1 MTLNT
6 PHIDW
11 FGLSPV
17 LALIGTSFFALLCAV
32 LVPRTVRR
40 IAAASVSVVGFT
52 AGIVLAVWLYVDS
65 ANGHTIVSG
74 AFYRDRWTALGQ
86 VILCAV
92 GLATTL
98 LAVEHVPGW
107 RRDADPS
114 RRDDH
119 VAEFFALLL
128 ASAAGM
134 AFFVGAANLITLF
147 LALEWFSIALYV
159 MCALDYDPVAASVG
173 GEAADARPEDRGA
186 FGAAG
191 GSLEAGLKYLIVG
204 SFGAATLL
212 FGSALVYGA
221 TGKISF
227 DGIAATI
234 GSQGLA
240 GDTFVV
246 VGIALMVAGLGFKMS
261 AAPFH
266 MWTPDVYEGAP
277 TTVTAWMS
285 SATKVAALLLTFR
298 VMTTAFPH
306 NQHLWGWAFAI
317 IATISLAIGNFAAL
331 VQKNVKRILAYSAI
345 AQAGFML
352 IGLSTGSALGGRAL
366 MYYLI
371 PYSASAFGSFA
382 IVAARERELGV
393 PVTLDNLAGFGWERP
408 FLGVAMWF
416 FVFGFA
422 GLPLTGGFVG
432 KFYVFAA
439 AYDHGWAWLVIVG
452 VLATLVSLYYYLGI
466 VRAMYMRGPE
476 ELQLRPG
483 NVAVSGGAPAKE
495 TLLHLAVG
503 AALVVAVGSLFA
515 VQPLIDLAQHA
526 ASALPV

>member
-1 MTLNT
+1 VINT
-6 PHIDW
+6 PPIDW
-11 FGLSPV
+11 FGLSPI
-17 LALIGTSFFALLCAV
+17 LALTGASFCALLCAV
-32 LVPRTVRR
+32 LVPRTARR
-40 IAAASVSVVGFT
+40 VAAAGCSVAGFT
-52 AGIVLAVWLYVDS
+52 AGLVLGIWLYVDS
-65 ANGHTIVSG
+65 ANGHTIVAG

-86 VILCAV
+86 IILCCI

-107 RRDADPS
+107 GRDADPA
-114 RRDDH
+114 RRNDH

-134 AFFVGAANLITLF
+134 AFFVGAANLMVLF
-147 LALEWFSIALYV
+147 LSLEWFSIALYV
-159 MCALDYDPVAASVG
+159 MCATDYDL
-173 GEAADARPEDRGA
+173 EGA
-186 FGAAG
+186 
-191 GSLEAGLKYLIVG
+191 LEAGLKYLVVG

-227 DGIAATI
+227 EGIASAI
-234 GSQGLA
+234 GSQGLT

-246 VGIALMVAGLGFKMS
+246 TGIALIVAGLGFKMS

-285 SATKVAALLLTFR
+285 SATKVAALLLAFR
-298 VMTTAFPH
+298 VMTTAFPA

-331 VQKNVKRILAYSAI
+331 VQRNVKRILAYSAI
-345 AQAGFML
+345 AQAGFLL

-371 PYSASAFGSFA
+371 PYSAAAFGSFA

-422 GLPLTGGFVG
+422 GLPLGGGFVG

-439 AYDHGWAWLVIVG
+439 AYQHGWVWLVIVG

-466 VRAMYMRGPE
+466 VRAMYMRPSE
-476 ELQLRPG
+476 ELQLPPRSG
-483 NVAVSGGAPAKE
+483 MAVSGGAPAKE

-503 AALVVAVGSLFA
+503 GALIVSVGSLFA
-515 VQPLIDLAQHA
+515 VQPLIDLARDA
-526 ASALPV
+526 ASALPL

>member
-1 MTLNT
+1 VINT
-6 PHIDW
+6 PSIDW

-17 LALIGTSFFALLCAV
+17 LTLVGTAFFALLCAV
-32 LVPRTVRR
+32 LVPRAARR
-40 IAAASVSVVGFT
+40 IAAASISVVGFV

-65 ANGHTIVSG
+65 ADGHTI
-74 AFYRDRWTALGQ
+74 AADAYYRDRWTSLGQ
-86 VILCAV
+86 IIIFAV
-92 GLATTL
+92 GLATTFV
-98 LAVEHVPGW
+98 AVEHIPGW
-107 RRDADPS
+107 GRDADRS

-134 AFFVGAANLITLF
+134 AFFVGAANLIVLF
-147 LALEWFSIALYV
+147 LALEWFSITLYV
-159 MCALDYDPVAASVG
+159 MCAIDYDL
-173 GEAADARPEDRGA
+173 EA
-186 FGAAG
+186 
-191 GSLEAGLKYLIVG
+191 SLEAGLKYLIIG
-204 SFGAATLL
+204 SFGAGALL

-221 TGKISF
+221 TGQVSF
-227 DGIAATI
+227 SGIAAAI
-234 GSQGLA
+234 GSQGLT

-246 VGIALMVAGLGFKMS
+246 VGIALMIVGLGFKMS

-298 VMTTAFPH
+298 VMTTAFPQ

-317 IATISLAIGNFAAL
+317 IATISLVIGNFAAL

-352 IGLSTGSALGGRAL
+352 IGLSTGSALGARAL

-371 PYSASAFGSFA
+371 PYSAAAFGSFA
-382 IVAARERELGV
+382 ILAARERELGV
-393 PVTLDNLAGFGWERP
+393 PVTLENLAGFGWERP

-466 VRAMYMRGPE
+466 VRAMYMRPSE
-476 ELQLRPG
+476 ELAI
-483 NVAVSGGAPAKE
+483 VGGSPPRE
-495 TLLHLAVG
+495 RLLHLAVG

-515 VQPLIDLAQHA
+515 VQPLIDLAEHA
-526 ASALPV
+526 ASSLPL

>member
-1 MTLNT
+1 MIDT
-6 PHIDW
+6 PPIDW

-17 LALIGTSFFALLCAV
+17 LALTGTAFAALLCAV
-32 LVPRTVRR
+32 LVPRAARR
-40 IAAASVSVVGFT
+40 LAAASISAVGFV
-52 AGIVLAVWLYVDS
+52 AGIVLSIWLYVDS
-65 ANGHTIVSG
+65 ANGHTIVAG

-86 VILCAV
+86 VILC
-92 GLATTL
+92 GLGLVTTL

-107 RRDADPS
+107 RSYADLD
-114 RRDDH
+114 RRDDNI
-119 VAEFFALLL
+119 AEFFALLL
-128 ASAAGM
+128 ASGAGM
-134 AFFVGAANLITLF
+134 AFFVGAANLMVLF

-159 MCALDYDPVAASVG
+159 MCAIDYRV
-173 GEAADARPEDRGA
+173 E
-186 FGAAG
+186 

-204 SFGAATLL
+204 SFGAGALL

-227 DGIAATI
+227 DGIAAAI
-234 GSQGLA
+234 GSQGLT
-240 GDTFVV
+240 GDAFVV
-246 VGIALMVAGLGFKMS
+246 TGIALMIAGLGFKMS

-277 TTVTAWMS
+277 TTVTAWMG

-298 VMTTAFPH
+298 VMTTAFPQ

-317 IATISLAIGNFAAL
+317 VATISLAIANFAAL
-331 VQKNVKRILAYSAI
+331 VQKSVKRILAYSAI

-352 IGLSTGSALGGRAL
+352 IGLSAGSALGGRAL

-371 PYSASAFGSFA
+371 PYSAAAFGSFA

-393 PVTLDNLAGFGWERP
+393 AVTLDNLAGFGWERP

-422 GLPLTGGFVG
+422 GLPLGGGFVG

-439 AYDHGWAWLVIVG
+439 AYQHGWVWLVIVG
-452 VLATLVSLYYYLGI
+452 VLATLVSLYYYLAI
-466 VRAMYMRGPE
+466 VRAMYMRPSE
-476 ELQLRPG
+476 ELGLRP
-483 NVAVSGGAPAKE
+483 AVTGGAPAKE

-503 AALVVAVGSLFA
+503 AALVVSVGSLFA
-515 VQPLIDLAQHA
+515 VQPLIDLARHA
-526 ASALPV
+526 AGALPL

>member
-1 MTLNT
+1 VINT
-6 PHIDW
+6 PPIDW
-11 FGLSPV
+11 FGLSPI
-17 LALIGTSFFALLCAV
+17 LALTGASFFALLCAV
-32 LVPRTVRR
+32 LVPRTARR
-40 IAAASVSVVGFT
+40 VAAAGCSVAGFT
-52 AGIVLAVWLYVDS
+52 AGLVLAIWLYVDS
-65 ANGHTIVSG
+65 ANGHTIVAG

-86 VILCAV
+86 IILCCI

-107 RRDADPS
+107 GRDADLE

-128 ASAAGM
+128 ASGAGM
-134 AFFVGAANLITLF
+134 AFFVGAANLMVLF
-147 LALEWFSIALYV
+147 LSLEWFSIALYV
-159 MCALDYDPVAASVG
+159 MCAIDYDL
-173 GEAADARPEDRGA
+173 EGA
-186 FGAAG
+186 
-191 GSLEAGLKYLIVG
+191 LEAGLKYLVIG
-204 SFGAATLL
+204 SFGAGTLL

-227 DGIAATI
+227 DGIASAI
-234 GSQGLA
+234 GSQGLT

-246 VGIALMVAGLGFKMS
+246 VGIALIVAGLGFKMS

-285 SATKVAALLLTFR
+285 SATKVTALLLAFR
-298 VMTTAFPH
+298 VMTTAFPS

-331 VQKNVKRILAYSAI
+331 VQRNVKRILAYSAI
-345 AQAGFML
+345 AQAGFLL

-371 PYSASAFGSFA
+371 PYSAAAFGSFA

-422 GLPLTGGFVG
+422 GLPLGGGFVG

-439 AYDHGWAWLVIVG
+439 AYQHGWVWLVIVG

-466 VRAMYMRGPE
+466 VRAMYMRPSE
-476 ELQLRPG
+476 ELQLPPRSG
-483 NVAVSGGAPAKE
+483 VAVSGGAPARE

-503 AALVVAVGSLFA
+503 AALVVSVGSLFA
-515 VQPLIDLAQHA
+515 VQPLIDLARHA
-526 ASALPV
+526 ASALPL

>member
-17 LALIGTSFFALLCAV
+17 LTLTGAAFLALLCAV
-32 LVPRTVRR
+32 LVPRRLRR
-40 IAAASVSVVGFT
+40 IGGASFSFAGFT
-52 AGIVLAVWLYVDS
+52 AGLVLAIWLYVDS
-65 ANGHTIVSG
+65 PNGHTIAAG

-86 VILCAV
+86 IILFAV

-98 LAVEHVPGW
+98 LGYEHMPGW
-107 RRDADPS
+107 GRNADPE

-134 AFFVGAANLITLF
+134 AFFVGAASLVTLF

-159 MCALDYDPVAASVG
+159 MCAIDYDL
-173 GEAADARPEDRGA
+173 E
-186 FGAAG
+186 

-221 TGKISF
+221 TGQVSF
-227 DGIAATI
+227 EGIAHAVGT
-234 GSQGLA
+234 QGLTGNA
-240 GDTFVV
+240 LLVLGL
-246 VGIALMVAGLGFKMS
+246 ALMIAGLGFKMS

-298 VMTTAFPH
+298 VMTTAFPQ

-317 IATISLAIGNFAAL
+317 IATISLAIGNLAAL
-331 VQKNVKRILAYSAI
+331 VQKNLKRILAYSAI

-352 IGLSTGSALGGRAL
+352 IGLSTGSALGARAL

-371 PYSASAFGSFA
+371 PYSAAAFGSFA

-393 PVTLDNLAGFGWERP
+393 PVTLENLAGFGWERP

-416 FVFGFA
+416 FVFAFA
-422 GLPLTGGFVG
+422 GLPLGGGFVG

-439 AYDHGWAWLVIVG
+439 AYDHGWIWLVIVG
-452 VLATLVSLYYYLGI
+452 VVATLVSLYYYLGI
-466 VRAMYMRGPE
+466 VRAMYMRPSE
-476 ELQLRPG
+476 ELQVQPG
-483 NVAVSGGAPAKE
+483 GGVAVSGGQPAPE
-495 TLLHLAVG
+495 TLLHVAVG
-503 AALVVAVGSLFA
+503 AALAVSVGSLFA
-515 VQPLIDLAQHA
+515 VEPLIDLAKHA
-526 ASALPV
+526 ASALPL

>member
-1 MTLNT
+1 VTLNT
-6 PHIDW
+6 PPIDW
-11 FGLSPV
+11 FGLSPI
-17 LALIGTSFFALLCAV
+17 LTLIGTGFVALLCAV
-32 LVPRTVRR
+32 LVPRRARR
-40 IAAASVSVVGFT
+40 IVAAGISIAGFT
-52 AGIVLAVWLYVDS
+52 AGIVLAVWLYIDS
-65 ANGHTIVSG
+65 ADGHTIAAG
-74 AFYRDRWTALGQ
+74 AYYRDRWTSLGQ
-86 VILCAV
+86 IIIFAV

-107 RRDADPS
+107 RGEADPG

-147 LALEWFSIALYV
+147 LSLEWFSIALYV
-159 MCALDYDPVAASVG
+159 MCAIDYDL
-173 GEAADARPEDRGA
+173 E
-186 FGAAG
+186 

-221 TGKISF
+221 TGTVAF
-227 DGIAATI
+227 GGIADAIATK
-234 GSQGLA
+234 GLT

-246 VGIALMVAGLGFKMS
+246 VGIALIIAGLGFKMS

-298 VMTTAFPH
+298 VMTTAFPD

-331 VQKNVKRILAYSAI
+331 VQQKVKRILAYSAI
-345 AQAGFML
+345 AQAGFLL
-352 IGLSTGSALGGRAL
+352 IGLSTGSALGARAV

-371 PYSASAFGSFA
+371 PYSAAAFGSFA
-382 IVAARERELGV
+382 IIAARERELGV
-393 PVTLDNLAGFGWERP
+393 AVTLDNLAGFGWERP

-439 AYDHGWAWLVIVG
+439 AYDHGWVWLVIVG
-452 VLATLVSLYYYLGI
+452 VLATLVSLYYYLAI
-466 VRAMYMRGPE
+466 VRAMYMRPSE
-476 ELQLRPG
+476 ELQMLPG
-483 NVAVSGGAPAKE
+483 GGVAVSGGAPARE
-495 TLLHLAVG
+495 PLLHVAVG
-503 AALVVAVGSLFA
+503 AALIVAVGSLFA

-526 ASALPV
+526 ASSLPL

>member
-1 MTLNT
+1 VSLNT
-6 PHIDW
+6 PPIDW
-11 FGLSPV
+11 FGLSPI
-17 LALIGTSFFALLCAV
+17 LTLIGGSFLALLCAV
-32 LVPRTVRR
+32 TVPRGARR
-40 IAAASVSVVGFT
+40 LAAAGLSCAGFT
-52 AGIVLAVWLYVDS
+52 AGIVLAIWLYVDTPD
-65 ANGHTIVSG
+65 GHTIAAG

-86 VILCAV
+86 VILCTV

-98 LAVEHVPGW
+98 LGVEHMPSWG
-107 RRDADPS
+107 RDSDPE

-147 LALEWFSIALYV
+147 LSLEWFSIALYV
-159 MCALDYDPVAASVG
+159 MCALDYDL
-173 GEAADARPEDRGA
+173 E
-186 FGAAG
+186 

-221 TGKISF
+221 TGQVSF
-227 DGIAATI
+227 DGIAHAVTT
-234 GSQGLA
+234 QGLT
-240 GDTFVV
+240 GDTFLV
-246 VGIALMVAGLGFKMS
+246 VGIAMMVAGLGFKMS

-285 SATKVAALLLTFR
+285 SATKVAALLLAFR
-298 VMTTAFPH
+298 VMTTAFPA

-317 IATISLAIGNFAAL
+317 VATASLAIGNFAAL

-352 IGLSTGSALGGRAL
+352 IGLSTGSALGARAL

-371 PYSASAFGSFA
+371 PYSAAAFGSFA

-416 FVFGFA
+416 FVFAFA
-422 GLPLTGGFVG
+422 GLPLGGGFVG

-439 AYDHGWAWLVIVG
+439 AYDHGWIWLVIVG

-466 VRAMYMRGPE
+466 VRAMYMRPAE
-476 ELQLRPG
+476 ELQVQPG
-483 NVAVSGGAPAKE
+483 GSVAVSGGAPARD
-495 TLLHLAVG
+495 TLLQITVG
-503 AALVVAVGSLFA
+503 AALAISVGSLFA
-515 VQPLIDLAQHA
+515 VEPLIDLAKHA
-526 ASALPV
+526 ASSLPL

>member
-1 MTLNT
+1 VTLNT
-6 PHIDW
+6 PPIDW

-17 LALIGTSFFALLCAV
+17 LTLVGTSFAALLCAV
-32 LVPRTVRR
+32 LVPRAVRR
-40 IAAASVSVVGFT
+40 LASAGIAVAGFT

-65 ANGHTIVSG
+65 ASGHTIAAG
-74 AFYRDRWTALGQ
+74 AYYRDRWTSLGQ
-86 VILCAV
+86 IIIFGV

-107 RRDADPS
+107 GRDADPS

-147 LALEWFSIALYV
+147 LSLEWFSIALYI
-159 MCALDYDPVAASVG
+159 MCAIDYDL
-173 GEAADARPEDRGA
+173 EGA
-186 FGAAG
+186 
-191 GSLEAGLKYLIVG
+191 LEAGLKYLIVG

-221 TGKISF
+221 TGKVSF
-227 DGIAATI
+227 DGIASAI
-234 GSQGLA
+234 ASQSLTS
-240 GDTFVV
+240 DTFVV

-352 IGLSTGSALGGRAL
+352 IGLSAGSALGGRAL

-371 PYSASAFGSFA
+371 PYAASAFGSFA
-382 IVAARERELGV
+382 IIAARERELGV

-476 ELQLRPG
+476 ELQVQPG
-483 NVAVSGGAPAKE
+483 AGVAVSGGAPAKE

-503 AALVVAVGSLFA
+503 AAFVVSVGSLFA

-526 ASALPV
+526 ASALPL